1 MLSNPRLFADDTP
14 IFLVVK
20 QQSNSLNKPNEDLS
34 NISLQAYQWE
44 IIFNRDVSKEAE
56 EDIFS
61 HKKNISNHPVVFFN
75 SLLINRKSSQKHL
88 GLLLNEKLNFSER
101 INEKLFNYQSITIA
115 ESYFPLFSSLNKI

>member
-20 QQSNSLNKPNEDLS
+20 EHSNSLNKPNEDLS
-34 NISLQAYQWE
+34 NISQQAYQGK
-44 IIFNRDVSKEAE
+44 IIFNHDVSKEAE
-56 EDIFS
+56 KDIFS
-61 HKKNISNHPVVFFN
+61 RKKNISNHPVAFFN